1 MKLLGLRV
9 CEHDSNFTYFDGDK
23 LHYFKTERKYQV
35 KHHGVKDLNI
45 WENIINEEWGI
56 TSKDLDEIAIV
67 FDPWHYNLNSRNE
80 SFFPAIDYFDFPADC
95 KVSRVNHHYA
105 HHLSCFPLTNQ
116 TCQNGIVIDGFG
128 DLNKSW
134 SVIKNNKIVSEG
146 SEKYNGSIGL
156 EMCKVGSLFNLVGHK
171 LDMAGKVMSLQS
183 YGRIDNDFYNF
194 LRQFDI
200 DKIKDIFDH
209 HYYCQDKIDWL
220 RTTHEYVGDLLVKFF
235 SKFFDKNDIFCFS
248 GGVALDVCWNSK
260 LRNYFKNIIIPPHCN
275 DEGLSLGAIEYL
287 RIKHKLRKFKIN
299 NFPFCQNDISPNTS
313 PEKNLIVKVC
323 DLLKNQKIIGWYQ
336 GNGEIGPRALGN
348 RSILADPREKQMRE
362 KINKI
367 KKREEFR
374 PFGCSTINKNFKKD
388 PFMLYAEPIDVNSYP
403 AVAHVD
409 KTSRHQTVSSG
420 LFYDLITQFYKQT
433 NCDTLLN
440 TSLNINGKPLCYGFS
455 DAFNLFQ
462 NSELDAFV
470 YGGQLF
476 LK

>member
-1 MKLLGLRV
+1 M
-9 CEHDSNFTYFDGDK
+9 
-23 LHYFKTERKYQV
+23 
-35 KHHGVKDLNI
+35 
-45 WENIINEEWGI
+45 
-56 TSKDLDEIAIV
+56 
-67 FDPWHYNLNSRNE
+67 
-80 SFFPAIDYFDFPADC
+80 
-95 KVSRVNHHYA
+95 
-105 HHLSCFPLTNQ
+105 
-116 TCQNGIVIDGFG
+116 
-128 DLNKSW
+128 
-134 SVIKNNKIVSEG
+134 
-146 SEKYNGSIGL
+146 
-156 EMCKVGSLFNLVGHK
+156 
-171 LDMAGKVMSLQS
+171 
-183 YGRIDNDFYNF
+183 
-194 LRQFDI
+194 
-200 DKIKDIFDH
+200 
-209 HYYCQDKIDWL
+209 
-220 RTTHEYVGDLLVKFF
+220 
-235 SKFFDKNDIFCFS
+235 
-248 GGVALDVCWNSK
+248 
-260 LRNYFKNIIIPPHCN
+260 
-275 DEGLSLGAIEYL
+275 
-287 RIKHKLRKFKIN
+287 
-299 NFPFCQNDISPNTS
+299 
-313 PEKNLIVKVC
+313 
-323 DLLKNQKIIGWYQ
+323 
-336 GNGEIGPRALGN
+336 GN